1 MAGALEK
8 LIDLERGRGSFDAS
22 LDTPTLA
29 YAILRISEGFL
40 YSDVIADGTPD
51 IDRAT
56 TVIEGLLTGLDRRSA
71 PV

>member
-1 MAGALEK
+1 
-8 LIDLERGRGSFDAS
+8 
-22 LDTPTLA
+22 
-29 YAILRISEGFL
+29 
-40 YSDVIADGTPD
+40 VIADRTPD